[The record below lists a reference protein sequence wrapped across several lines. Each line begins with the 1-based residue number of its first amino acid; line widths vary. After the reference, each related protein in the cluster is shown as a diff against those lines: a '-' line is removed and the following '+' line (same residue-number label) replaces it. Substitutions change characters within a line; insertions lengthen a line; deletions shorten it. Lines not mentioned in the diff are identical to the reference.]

1 VVVET
6 LVDVQ
11 MIVVEEEKPLMIVE
25 AFELAL
31 RKNLYHWMNFY
42 LLLLKDL
49 LVEEE
54 HLRLLLFVGMIQMDQ
69 MCLMGEELMELLLAK

>member
-1 VVVET
+1 
-6 LVDVQ
+6 
-11 MIVVEEEKPLMIVE
+11 
-25 AFELAL
+25 
-31 RKNLYHWMNFY
+31 